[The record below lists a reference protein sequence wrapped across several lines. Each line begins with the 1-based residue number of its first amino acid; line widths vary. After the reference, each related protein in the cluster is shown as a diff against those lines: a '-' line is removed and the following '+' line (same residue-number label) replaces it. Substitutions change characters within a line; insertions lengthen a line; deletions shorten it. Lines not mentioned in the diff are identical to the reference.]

1 MLLLSMDLKDRIMR
15 KNTWVLFSPF
25 LLLYVIISIVFAQN
39 TLVGDEGR
47 YLMFANNLLNG
58 FYSPPAPEINL
69 WNGPGYPLLI
79 SMFLLLKLPLI
90 AIRLMNAVLLYFS
103 LIITFKTINNYSSKK
118 AALFFTILL
127 GLYFPIFQILPLI
140 LTESLSWF
148 LISLVCFTFVKN
160 FKQKSISM
168 KYVLIASVSIAFLAI
183 TKAIFGYV
191 ILSMLFVSL
200 FMCFISK
207 FQLAAKKSSI
217 IFLLSFI
224 FCLPYL
230 IYTFNLTNKFFYWT
244 NSGSMSLYTMSTPF
258 EKELGNWDSFSEL
271 LDNPNHTAF
280 IDSIMQ
286 LEPLKRDEALKYKAL
301 ENIKNHPKKY
311 FTNWIANVGRLL
323 FSYPYSNAEQSI
335 KTYFTII
342 PNMFIIVFIFFAAAI
357 GTIRYKSFPK
367 EILFL
372 LFFVIIYLFG
382 SSLVSAY
389 RRMFYITMPFWILFI
404 SYVFTN
410 VINITFKQID

>member
-1 MLLLSMDLKDRIMR
+1 
-15 KNTWVLFSPF
+15 
-25 LLLYVIISIVFAQN
+25 
-39 TLVGDEGR
+39 
-47 YLMFANNLLNG
+47 
-58 FYSPPAPEINL
+58 
-69 WNGPGYPLLI
+69 
-79 SMFLLLKLPLI
+79 
-90 AIRLMNAVLLYFS
+90 
-103 LIITFKTINNYSSKK
+103 
-118 AALFFTILL
+118 
-127 GLYFPIFQILPLI
+127 
-140 LTESLSWF
+140 
-148 LISLVCFTFVKN
+148 
-160 FKQKSISM
+160 
-168 KYVLIASVSIAFLAI
+168 
-183 TKAIFGYV
+183 
-191 ILSMLFVSL
+191 MLFVSL